1 MNEKELS
8 REHILNEVRNSSHNK
23 IKVAITDIDGVLRGK
38 LMRKDK
44 FLSAVEGGFG
54 FCDVVF
60 GWDSS
65 DVAYDNATYTGW
77 HTGYPDA
84 QARIDLSTFRLVPWE
99 DDVPFF
105 LADFVNAEEKPLGFV
120 REVCSKQLR
129 LNLKR
134 WAINHSSLR
143 SLNGSI
149 LLKRQTIYTPKD
161 LQIRSHLH
169 PACSAIPF

>member
-60 GWDSS
+60 GGCCRAALTTALPAAPCWRS
-65 DVAYDNATYTGW
+65 
-77 HTGYPDA
+77 
-84 QARIDLSTFRLVPWE
+84 QRRLVYAA
-99 DDVPFF
+99 V
-105 LADFVNAEEKPLGFV
+105 LAA
-120 REVCSKQLR
+120 
-129 LNLKR
+129 
-134 WAINHSSLR
+134 A
-143 SLNGSI
+143 
-149 LLKRQTIYTPKD
+149 
-161 LQIRSHLH
+161 
-169 PACSAIPF
+169 